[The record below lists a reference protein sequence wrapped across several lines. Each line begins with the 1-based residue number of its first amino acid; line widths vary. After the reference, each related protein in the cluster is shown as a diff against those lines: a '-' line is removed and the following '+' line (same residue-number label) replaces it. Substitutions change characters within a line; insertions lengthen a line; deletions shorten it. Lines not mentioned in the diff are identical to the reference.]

1 MALSILLTVFTT
13 FAIGLALMLLELTA
27 KPQEEQ
33 PDLEMIF
40 NPNLVPDW
48 AIPHIPQSRIHTM
61 KSICKSN
68 KDSVNWKHEGF

>member
-1 MALSILLTVFTT
+1 L
-13 FAIGLALMLLELTA
+13 
-27 KPQEEQ
+27 EEQ
-33 PDLEMIF
+33 SDSQMIF
-40 NPNLVPDW
+40 NPNLMPDW